1 MDQAILV
8 NEEIDSGSDLA
19 YAFNAIRP
27 VAVAFWL
34 KPAEADRWYLYLASP
49 EVNFENLQVA
59 YREILG
65 LTGLGKKLRLDP
77 FQVKLINADHPLAQ
91 KVIEIRDHYQAK
103 IPTRYNGTWLAG
115 EAIDGA
121 YIYPR
126 IETSTTAV

>member
-1 MDQAILV
+1 MDQSILV

-19 YAFNAIRP
+19 HAFNAIRS
-27 VAVAFWL
+27 VAAAFWL

-49 EVNFENLQVA
+49 EVNFENLHDA

-65 LTGLGKKLRLDP
+65 LTGLGKKLWLDP
-77 FQVKLINADHPLAQ
+77 FQVKLINADHPLAR
-91 KVIEIRDHYQAK
+91 KVIEIRDLSPAR
-103 IPTRYNGTWLAG
+103 IPIRYNGTWLAG